1 MKTAADTT
9 IISAI
14 INGNSSTIPLL
25 AAGFYFLNF
34 KIYKMKKIIAFAV
47 GLFSVTAIFAQSRN
61 HNDRY
66 GNYNESGNVVLGR
79 NQDSHHNGYGYDSN
93 NGYGS
98 HNGYRSS
105 NAYRSNNGYNSQNGH
120 YNYNNYPSQR
130 RDNRYNDQ
138 RRREEMDRING
149 DYDRRIDEYRRD
161 RSINTYERD
170 RRIQQAQRE
179 RSEKLKSFAGGA
191 VVGAIAGVL
200 LGTVLSH

>member
-1 MKTAADTT
+1 
-9 IISAI
+9 
-14 INGNSSTIPLL
+14 
-25 AAGFYFLNF
+25 
-34 KIYKMKKIIAFAV
+34 MKKIIAFAI
-47 GLFSVTAIFAQSRN
+47 GLFSVTALFAQSRN

-66 GNYNESGNVVLGR
+66 GNYNEPGNVILGR
-79 NQDSHHNGYGYDSN
+79 AHDSHNNGYGYDSN

-98 HNGYRSS
+98 QND
-105 NAYRSNNGYNSQNGH
+105 YRSNNGYNSQNGN

-130 RDNRYNDQ
+130 RDNRYNEQ
-138 RRREEMDRING
+138 RRREEMDRINR

-170 RRIQQAQRE
+170 WRIQQAQSE